1 MSDEVYGVWKDEMVS
16 PNAGALGTPAKPV
29 VDVKASVK
37 VPDGLWVVHAKIGV
51 DNEASTHQ
59 TVSLV
64 LHANTLTDHAVV
76 RLAPQSS
83 ADRTSVSLM
92 LLAHFPGT
100 RTWRANTIS
109 LGLWDKGDPPDVKV
123 GRMKIIAQR
132 TTYWIMEPSPGTSAQ

>member
-1 MSDEVYGVWKDEMVS
+1 MVS
-16 PNAGALGTPAKPV
+16 PNAGAQGTPAKPV
-29 VDVKASVK
+29 VDVKASIK
-37 VPDGLWVVHAKIGV
+37 VPDGLWIVHAKIGV
-51 DNEASTHQ
+51 DNEGSTYQ
-59 TVSLV
+59 TASLV
-64 LHANTLTDHAVV
+64 LQADAIRDHVTV
-76 RLAPQSS
+76 RLGPQST

-92 LLAHFPGT
+92 LLASFPGT